1 MTLFSRIVKGEIP
14 SYKIAENDRFYAFLD
29 IFPLAEGHVLVIPKR
44 EQDKFFDLDQKELA
58 EILLFAQPIAR
69 ALERAFPC
77 NRCGMAVVGLEVP
90 HAHLH
95 LVPINNSDDLN
106 FTRQKLKLAPERLQ
120 AIQERILNELA
131 DV

>member
-1 MTLFSRIVKGEIP
+1 MLFRS
-14 SYKIAENDRFYAFLD
+14 RFYAFLD

-106 FTRQKLKLAPERLQ
+106 FTRQKLKLPPERLQ

-131 DV
+131 DA